1 MAKNEYSANLWA
13 QRISAAQ
20 RYHKRWKNKYRCD
33 QLEKYYK
40 GDQWK
45 GKKDFFS
52 INYNPYTLNLFY
64 STIKIKMAA
73 NLFQKP
79 AFTISPRAANDN
91 FNMDFAMQS
100 ANTKQDVLN
109 TIVQNPN
116 MYFVKHIKRAFIDSF
131 FRFGIIEVGYAN
143 DWRNPLKQEPLT
155 KSYLDPSV
163 EAGGEKDRVIEDS
176 DVPINERFYIKRV
189 KPARFLVSV
198 SDAEDLSEHDWYG
211 YLEYYYTR
219 TLKNTDGINYPES
232 TDMSPQYASDFTGY
246 VDGSDR
252 AVSGIPNE
260 LSGYL
265 SSGEITPVWR
275 IWNNVEQKQFLLR
288 DGDYA
293 ELWNSPFTR
302 SPLIDFRWDEELS
315 GFYPIPPSY
324 QWLSPQDEINESREQ
339 VRSFRRRF
347 TRKFQ
352 YVEGAIDELEA
363 EKFTSGPDG
372 VLIKVKQPNAISP
385 IDNPEIGSTANEAL
399 IEAKD
404 DFYTI
409 TGTDAQ
415 APQNSDRETATA
427 AKLLAT
433 KSAMRESADQ
443 LDFSSF
449 LCLVGREILC
459 QAQEKLVEGLWVK
472 YTADPTEGLMQDMQM
487 NPTYKWIKSQDLRD
501 GYDFDIDVDV
511 INQTPQA
518 MAAQQQSFISFLAIV
533 QNYPAI
539 ALSPI
544 LIREAAKVSGYRN
557 EKVIQQYQQAAAL
570 SMAMKAQQMGA
581 SQQQLGGG
589 NPTNAATTQ
598 TQQMQ
603 TPTIDQTNTQLQQQL
618 Q

>member
-1 MAKNEYSANLWA
+1 MPKTNEYSGNLWA

-64 STIKIKMAA
+64 STIKLKMAG
-73 NLFQKP
+73 NLFQRP
-79 AFTISPRAANDN
+79 SFTISPRAANSNDN
-91 FNMDFAMQS
+91 LDFAMQS
-100 ANTKQDVLN
+100 AATKQDVLN

-116 MYFVKHIKRAFIDSF
+116 MFFAKHIKRAYIDSF
-131 FRFGIIEVGYAN
+131 FRFGVIEVGYAN

-155 KSYLDPSV
+155 KSYLDPNV
-163 EAGGEKDRVIEDS
+163 EVGSSKDRVIEDTP
-176 DVPINERFYIKRV
+176 VGINERFYIKRI

-198 SDAEDLSEHDWYG
+198 SDAEDLEDHDWYG

-219 TLKNTDGINYPES
+219 TLKNTDSIKYPES
-232 TDMSPQYASDFTGY
+232 TDFTPQYASDFTGY

-252 AVSGIPNE
+252 AVSGVPNE

-275 IWNNVEQKQFLLR
+275 VWNNVERKQFLLR
-288 DGDYA
+288 DGDFA
-293 ELWNSPFTR
+293 ELWNSPFER
-302 SPLIDFRWDEELS
+302 GPIVDFRWDEELS
-315 GFYPIPPSY
+315 GFYPIPPAY

-352 YVEGAIDELEA
+352 YVDQMVDELEA

-372 VLIKVKQPNAISP
+372 VLIKVKQQNAITP
-385 IDNPEIGSTANEAL
+385 IDNPDIGHTADEAL
-399 IEAKD
+399 IQAKD

-415 APQNSDRETATA
+415 APQNSDRQTATG
-427 AKLLAT
+427 AKLLAG
-433 KSAMRESADQ
+433 KAAIRESADQ
-443 LDFSSF
+443 LDFNNF
-449 LCLVGREILC
+449 VVLVGREVLC

-472 YTADPTEGLMQDMQM
+472 YTSAPQEGILQDMQM
-487 NPTYKWIKSQDLRD
+487 NPTYKWIKAEDLRD

-518 MAAQQQSFISFLAIV
+518 MQVEQQSFVSFLAIV
-533 QNYPAI
+533 QQYPAT
-539 ALSPI
+539 AMSPI
-544 LIREAAKVSGYRN
+544 LIRECARVSGYRN

-570 SMAMKAQQMGA
+570 SMAMKAA
-581 SQQQLGGG
+581 AAGGQVPG
-589 NPTNAATTQ
+589 NPNNAAVAQ
-598 TQQMQ
+598 TSQMQ
-603 TPTIDQTNTQLQQQL
+603 TPNIQETANQLQNQVQ
-618 Q
+618 